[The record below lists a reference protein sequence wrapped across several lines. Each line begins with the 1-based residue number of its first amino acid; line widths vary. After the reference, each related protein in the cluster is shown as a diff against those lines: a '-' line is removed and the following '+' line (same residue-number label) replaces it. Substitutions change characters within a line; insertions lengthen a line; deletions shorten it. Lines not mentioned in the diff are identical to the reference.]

1 MYRTIK
7 YCNDRND
14 APLSNDNIRYAM
26 HRVIVEEEAYDHNI
40 NVDTF
45 NQKPVTPNKQGENE
59 NTIWTSE
66 KRNKSDA
73 LADTSK

>member
-1 MYRTIK
+1 
-7 YCNDRND
+7 
-14 APLSNDNIRYAM
+14 M

-59 NTIWTSE
+59 NMILTSE

-73 LADTSK
+73 LAETSK